1 MSRRNALTQIS
12 NLKTTEM
19 YKKQCTSLAENVFS
33 FSNLLDDEKVK
44 FLDMS
49 FVNHEL
55 VCKGS
60 IAWFMDEEL
69 GLLALPFMNIG
80 ALDLYG
86 RPTTIQVI
94 GKNGYT
100 RQLDVGEYVI
110 MYDNMSRI
118 PLIFDVL
125 QYAERLALIQ
135 RTIDIN
141 VKQQRTPR
149 YWQVT
154 TDNKKSVMDALDGID
169 SMNDTV
175 ITYDGVDLGNI
186 NLTLAP
192 APYVTDKLSE
202 EKDKTWNEFLRL
214 IGICNTTYEKK
225 ERNIKDEVIL
235 SQAGTIAS
243 RFTRYNAR
251 LDAINKINK
260 MFNMNIEVGY
270 YDGLPTSLKED
281 SEVSDD
287 GETDI
292 QTRANVSSE
301 SANS

>member
-12 NLKTTEM
+12 NIKTTEM
-19 YKKQCTSLAENVFS
+19 YKKQCTSLAENVFT
-33 FSNLLDDEKVK
+33 FNNLLDDDKVK

-69 GLLALPFMNIG
+69 GLLALPFMNVG

-86 RPTTIQVI
+86 RPTRIQVI

-125 QYAERLALIQ
+125 QYAERIALIQ

-154 TDNKKSVMDALDGID
+154 SENKKSVLDALDGID

-175 ITYDGVDLGNI
+175 ITYDGVDLGDI
-186 NLTLAP
+186 NLALAP

-214 IGICNTTYEKK
+214 IGICNTTFEKK

-243 RFTRYNAR
+243 RYTRYNAR
-251 LDAINKINK
+251 IEAIDKINK

-270 YDGLPTSLKED
+270 YDGLPTSLD
-281 SEVSDD
+281 SEVSEDGQ
-287 GETDI
+287 GETNME
-292 QTRANVSSE
+292 AKSNLSSE
-301 SANS
+301 STNS

>member
-19 YKKQCTSLAENVFS
+19 YKKQCSSLAENVFK

-44 FLDMS
+44 FIDMS

-55 VCKGS
+55 LCKGS

-86 RPTTIQVI
+86 RPTKIQVI

-149 YWQVT
+149 YWQVNT
-154 TDNKKSVMDALDGID
+154 ENKKSVMDALDGID

-175 ITYDGVDLGNI
+175 ITYDGIDLGNI

-243 RFTRYNAR
+243 RYTRYNAR
-251 LDAINKINK
+251 IEAIDKINK

-270 YDGLPTSLKED
+270 YDGLPTSLD
-281 SEVSDD
+281 SEVSED
-287 GETDI
+287 GEGNI
-292 QTRANVSSE
+292 QTTTNISSE
-301 SANS
+301 SSNS

>member
-12 NLKTTEM
+12 NIKTTEM
-19 YKKQCTSLAENVFS
+19 YKKQCTSLAENVFT
-33 FSNLLDDEKVK
+33 FNNLLDDDKVK

-69 GLLALPFMNIG
+69 GLLALPFMNVG

-86 RPTTIQVI
+86 RPTRIQVI

-125 QYAERLALIQ
+125 QYAERIALIQ

-154 TDNKKSVMDALDGID
+154 SENKKSVLDALDGID

-175 ITYDGVDLGNI
+175 ITYDGVDLGDI
-186 NLTLAP
+186 NLALAP

-214 IGICNTTYEKK
+214 IGICNTTFEKK

-243 RFTRYNAR
+243 RYTRYNAR
-251 LDAINKINK
+251 IEAIDKINK

-270 YDGLPTSLKED
+270 YDGLPTSLD
-281 SEVSDD
+281 SEVSED
-287 GETDI
+287 GQGQTNMETKS
-292 QTRANVSSE
+292 NLSSE
-301 SANS
+301 STNS

>member
-12 NLKTTEM
+12 NIKTTEM
-19 YKKQCTSLAENVFS
+19 YKKQCTSLAENVFR

-69 GLLALPFMNIG
+69 GLLALPFMNVG

-154 TDNKKSVMDALDGID
+154 TENKKSVMDALDGID
-169 SMNDTV
+169 SMNDTI
-175 ITYDGVDLGNI
+175 ITYDGIDLGNI
-186 NLTLAP
+186 NLNLSP

-260 MFNMNIEVGY
+260 MFNMKIEVGY

-281 SEVSDD
+281 SEVIDD

-292 QTRANVSSE
+292 QTRTNVSSE

>member
-19 YKKQCTSLAENVFS
+19 YKKQCSSLAENVFK

-44 FLDMS
+44 FIDMS

-55 VCKGS
+55 LCKGS

-86 RPTTIQVI
+86 RPTKIQVI

-149 YWQVT
+149 YWQVNT
-154 TDNKKSVMDALDGID
+154 ENKKSVMDALDGID

-175 ITYDGVDLGNI
+175 ITYDGIDLGNI

-243 RFTRYNAR
+243 RYTRYNAR
-251 LDAINKINK
+251 LEAIDKINK

-270 YDGLPTSLKED
+270 YDGLPTSLD
-281 SEVSDD
+281 SEVNED
-287 GETDI
+287 GQRDMEITTNI
-292 QTRANVSSE
+292 SSE
-301 SANS
+301 SSNS

>member
-69 GLLALPFMNIG
+69 GLLALPFMNVG

-100 RQLDVGEYVI
+100 RQLEVGEYVI

-175 ITYDGVDLGNI
+175 ITYDGIDLGNI

-287 GETDI
+287 GETNI

>member
-19 YKKQCTSLAENVFS
+19 YKKQCSSLAENVFK
-33 FSNLLDDEKVK
+33 FSNLLDDENVK
-44 FLDMS
+44 FIDMS

-55 VCKGS
+55 LCKGS

-86 RPTTIQVI
+86 RPTKIQVI

-154 TDNKKSVMDALDGID
+154 TENKKSVMDSLEGID

-175 ITYDGVDLGNI
+175 ITYDGIDLGNI

-251 LDAINKINK
+251 VEAIDKINK

-287 GETDI
+287 GETNI
-292 QTRANVSSE
+292 QTRTNVSSE

>member
-19 YKKQCTSLAENVFS
+19 YKKQCTSLAENVFR

-69 GLLALPFMNIG
+69 GLLALPFMNVG

-154 TDNKKSVMDALDGID
+154 TENKKSVMDALDGID
-169 SMNDTV
+169 SMNDTI
-175 ITYDGVDLGNI
+175 ITYDGIDLGNI
-186 NLTLAP
+186 NLNLSP

-260 MFNMNIEVGY
+260 MFDMNIEVGY

-281 SEVSDD
+281 SEVIDD

-292 QTRANVSSE
+292 QTRTNISSE

>member
-69 GLLALPFMNIG
+69 GLLALPFMNVG

-154 TDNKKSVMDALDGID
+154 TENKKSVMDALDGID
-169 SMNDTV
+169 SMNDTI
-175 ITYDGVDLGNI
+175 ITYDGIDLGNI
-186 NLTLAP
+186 NLNLSP

-260 MFNMNIEVGY
+260 MFDMNIEVGY

-281 SEVSDD
+281 SEVNDD

-292 QTRANVSSE
+292 QTRTNVSSE

>member
-12 NLKTTEM
+12 NIKTTEM
-19 YKKQCTSLAENVFS
+19 YKKQCTSLAENVFT
-33 FSNLLDDEKVK
+33 FNNLLDDDKVK

-69 GLLALPFMNIG
+69 GLLALPFMNVG

-86 RPTTIQVI
+86 RPTRIQVI

-100 RQLDVGEYVI
+100 RQLDVGEYLI

-125 QYAERLALIQ
+125 QYAERIALIQ

-154 TDNKKSVMDALDGID
+154 SENKKSVLDALDGID

-175 ITYDGVDLGNI
+175 ITYDGVDLGDI
-186 NLTLAP
+186 NLALAP

-214 IGICNTTYEKK
+214 IGICNTTFEKK

-243 RFTRYNAR
+243 RYTRYNAR
-251 LDAINKINK
+251 KEAIDKINE

-270 YDGLPTSLKED
+270 YDGLPTSLD
-281 SEVSDD
+281 SEVSED
-287 GETDI
+287 GQGQTNMETS
-292 QTRANVSSE
+292 TNLSSE

>member
-19 YKKQCTSLAENVFS
+19 YKKQCSSLAENVFK
-33 FSNLLDDEKVK
+33 FSNLLDDKKVK
-44 FLDMS
+44 FIDMS

-55 VCKGS
+55 LCKGS

-86 RPTTIQVI
+86 RPTKIQVI

-154 TDNKKSVMDALDGID
+154 TENKKSVMDALDGID

-175 ITYDGVDLGNI
+175 ITYDGIDLGNI

-243 RFTRYNAR
+243 RYTRYNAR
-251 LDAINKINK
+251 IEAIDKINK

-270 YDGLPTSLKED
+270 YDGLPTSLD
-281 SEVSDD
+281 SEVSED
-287 GETDI
+287 GEGNI
-292 QTRANVSSE
+292 QTTTNISSE
-301 SANS
+301 SSNS

>member
-19 YKKQCTSLAENVFS
+19 YKKQCSSLAENVFK

-44 FLDMS
+44 FIDMS

-55 VCKGS
+55 LCKGS

-86 RPTTIQVI
+86 RPTKIQVI

-154 TDNKKSVMDALDGID
+154 TENKKSVMDALEGID

-175 ITYDGVDLGNI
+175 ITYDGIDLGNI

-251 LDAINKINK
+251 IEAIDKINK

-270 YDGLPTSLKED
+270 YDGLPTSLD
-281 SEVSDD
+281 SEVNED
-287 GETDI
+287 GQRDMEASTNI
-292 QTRANVSSE
+292 SSE
-301 SANS
+301 STNS

>member
-69 GLLALPFMNIG
+69 GLLALPFMNVG

-100 RQLDVGEYVI
+100 RQLDVDEYVI

-175 ITYDGVDLGNI
+175 ITYDGIDLGNI

-235 SQAGTIAS
+235 SQSGTIAS

-251 LDAINKINK
+251 LDAIDKINK

-287 GETDI
+287 GETNI
-292 QTRANVSSE
+292 QTRTNVSSE

>member
-154 TDNKKSVMDALDGID
+154 TDNKKSVMDALEGID

-175 ITYDGVDLGNI
+175 ITYDGIDLGNI

-287 GETDI
+287 GETNI
-292 QTRANVSSE
+292 QTRTDVSSE

>member
-154 TDNKKSVMDALDGID
+154 TENKKSVMDALDGID

-175 ITYDGVDLGNI
+175 ITYDGIDLGNI

-192 APYVTDKLSE
+192 APYVTEKLSE

-287 GETDI
+287 GETNI
-292 QTRANVSSE
+292 QTRTNVSSE

>member
-12 NLKTTEM
+12 NIKTTEM
-19 YKKQCTSLAENVFS
+19 YKKQCTSLAENVFT
-33 FSNLLDDEKVK
+33 FNNLLDDDKVK

-69 GLLALPFMNIG
+69 GLLALPFMNVG

-86 RPTTIQVI
+86 RPTRIQVI

-125 QYAERLALIQ
+125 QYAERIALIQ

-154 TDNKKSVMDALDGID
+154 SENKKSVLDALDGID

-175 ITYDGVDLGNI
+175 ITYDGVDLGDI
-186 NLTLAP
+186 NLALAP

-214 IGICNTTYEKK
+214 IGICNTTFEKK

-243 RFTRYNAR
+243 RYTRYNAR
-251 LDAINKINK
+251 IEAIDKINK

-270 YDGLPTSLKED
+270 YDGLPTSLD
-281 SEVSDD
+281 SEVSEDEQ
-287 GETDI
+287 GQTNMETKS
-292 QTRANVSSE
+292 NLSSE
-301 SANS
+301 STNS